1 MLWPLAQP
9 ALVQNGLQP
18 VWLFSRALLSR
29 SPRAAVVLAA
39 AAASNDGGAAPYKK
53 EHLVWEDGFGSR
65 FAGSL
70 LVCCVL
76 AVGASRSPEAWLPA
90 AHGAQAALRRQLL
103 RLCHR
108 LEWWSALGLLSSSCC
123 ALQLLLNSLSF
134 GCAGF
139 NTVLGPLRPQLLALT
154 TTLQLGMWHAL
165 LGSGGMGAGA
175 PRWPAALAAS
185 GVAATLALLPE
196 GLHAWVNRGDTAA
209 AAPSYSNPSP
219 SVLDVRVGG
228 MGCTACTAKVKG
240 ALEAMPEVLSATVS
254 LQTESASLRLVNT
267 ARSSAAVDDS
277 DFRRRVAS
285 TLIDAGFEPSSV
297 DTPTSP

>member
-1 MLWPLAQP
+1 MSAGCPRSPLGVAMLRPLAQP

-18 VWLFSRALLSR
+18 VWQLSRALLSR

-39 AAASNDGGAAPYKK
+39 ASSSNGGGVAPYKK
-53 EHLVWEDGFGSR
+53 EHLVWEDGFGTR

-70 LVCCVL
+70 LVCCAV
-76 AVGASRSPEAWLPA
+76 AVGASLSPGAWLPA

-154 TTLQLGMWHAL
+154 TTLQLGMWRSL
-165 LGSGGMGAGA
+165 LSGGAAGA
-175 PRWPAALAAS
+175 HHPSLTPPLTLTLILPLTLPLSLAPAVAVAL
-185 GVAATLALLPE
+185 
-196 GLHAWVNRGDTAA
+196 
-209 AAPSYSNPSP
+209 
-219 SVLDVRVGG
+219 
-228 MGCTACTAKVKG
+228 
-240 ALEAMPEVLSATVS
+240 
-254 LQTESASLRLVNT
+254 
-267 ARSSAAVDDS
+267 
-277 DFRRRVAS
+277 RRRP
-285 TLIDAGFEPSSV
+285 LL
-297 DTPTSP
+297 

>member
-18 VWLFSRALLSR
+18 VWQLSRALLSR

-39 AAASNDGGAAPYKK
+39 ASSSNDGGVVPYKK
-53 EHLVWEDGFGSR
+53 EHLVWEDGFGTR

-70 LVCCVL
+70 LVCCAV
-76 AVGASRSPEAWLPA
+76 AVGASLSPGAWLPA

-154 TTLQLGMWHAL
+154 TTLQLGMWRSL
-165 LGSGGMGAGA
+165 LSGGAAGA
-175 PRWPAALAAS
+175 HHPSLTPPLTLTLILPLTLPLSLAPAVAVALR
-185 GVAATLALLPE
+185 
-196 GLHAWVNRGDTAA
+196 RGTY
-209 AAPSYSNPSP
+209 PYSNPDQAARAGRALWRRPEWPPP
-219 SVLDVRVGG
+219 SR
-228 MGCTACTAKVKG
+228 
-240 ALEAMPEVLSATVS
+240 
-254 LQTESASLRLVNT
+254 
-267 ARSSAAVDDS
+267 
-277 DFRRRVAS
+277 
-285 TLIDAGFEPSSV
+285 
-297 DTPTSP
+297 